1 MIRIPRHF
9 ALRSRARRG
18 LTMIETMISLLIS
31 GMVTSVVVYMMFQSA
46 LTTKDMYAETRTRST
61 RMRALDQI
69 RYRLVEAQ
77 IGTVDI
83 TNSGRR
89 IEFIDPNLD
98 VTSAFFFVLPDPVTA
113 EGGTLFYDED
123 VDNSDPEDVV
133 QGPIDLTFEL
143 ENDDATNGTIILNVR
158 TAAPIGMGDVDTQ
171 DGVTVVYMRN
181 V

>member
-1 MIRIPRHF
+1 MHSHPAF
-9 ALRSRARRG
+9 PFRSRSRRG
-18 LTMIETMISLLIS
+18 LTMVETMISLAIS
-31 GMVTSVVVYMMFQSA
+31 GLVTTVVVYMLFQSA

-77 IGTVDI
+77 IGSVDI

-98 VTSAFFFVLPDPVTA
+98 VTSAFFYVPDSL
-113 EGGTLFYDED
+113 TLFYDED
-123 VDNSDPEDVV
+123 VDDGAAAQALVT
-133 QGPIDLTFEL
+133 GPIDLTFEL
-143 ENDDATNGTIILNVR
+143 ENDDATNGTVILNVR